1 MGKATINLKNFSK
14 ICDRPSTHPI
24 EISSN
29 PYTERPRWPA
39 LYQTV
44 VTPFAARFHNYSV
57 PAALWLASKQPS
69 DQPEHQ

>member
-1 MGKATINLKNFSK
+1 MKNFSQ

-24 EISSN
+24 ESASN

-44 VTPFAARFHNYSV
+44 VTAFAVRFTNYSV
-57 PAALWLASKQPS
+57 PVAL
-69 DQPEHQ
+69 